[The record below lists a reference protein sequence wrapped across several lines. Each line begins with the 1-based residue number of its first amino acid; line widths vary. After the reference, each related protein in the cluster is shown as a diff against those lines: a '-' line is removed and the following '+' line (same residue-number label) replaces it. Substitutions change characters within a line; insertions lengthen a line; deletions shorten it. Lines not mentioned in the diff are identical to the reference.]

1 MRAITEIREDIAS
14 CDKELARLLA
24 RRMDCIGEI
33 IDYKKLHGMPI
44 LQPEQEARQ
53 RKLWEGIL
61 DGNPYEEEQLEVF
74 ECILQMSKKVQ
85 AKALFA
91 QNIALIGFMG
101 AGKSTVSHCLKDMLA
116 MEEVETDAMIVEAE
130 GMAIT
135 DIFAKYGEPYFRNCE
150 SNAIIGLQDRRQVII
165 SCGGGAVMRDENVE
179 NLKRSSRIVLL
190 TATPKTILERVKDS
204 NERPIL
210 NGHMNVEYIAELMEK
225 RRKKYEE
232 AADIVIATD
241 GKTVIEICEE
251 LVQKWNEMEGGQEGN
266 GVITEASMEK

>member
-1 MRAITEIREDIAS
+1 
-14 CDKELARLLA
+14 
-24 RRMDCIGEI
+24 MDCIGEI
-33 IDYKKLHGMPI
+33 IDYKKLNGMPI

-61 DGNPYEEEQLEVF
+61 DGNLYEEEQLEVF

-116 MEEVETDAMIVEAE
+116 MEEVETDTMIVEAE

-150 SNAIIGLQDRRQVII
+150 SKAIIGLQDRRQVII

>member
-1 MRAITEIREDIAS
+1 M
-14 CDKELARLLA
+14 
-24 RRMDCIGEI
+24 
-33 IDYKKLHGMPI
+33 
-44 LQPEQEARQ
+44 
-53 RKLWEGIL
+53 
-61 DGNPYEEEQLEVF
+61 
-74 ECILQMSKKVQ
+74 
-85 AKALFA
+85 
-91 QNIALIGFMG
+91 
-101 AGKSTVSHCLKDMLA
+101 
-116 MEEVETDAMIVEAE
+116 
-130 GMAIT
+130 
-135 DIFAKYGEPYFRNCE
+135 
-150 SNAIIGLQDRRQVII
+150 
-165 SCGGGAVMRDENVE
+165 
-179 NLKRSSRIVLL
+179 LL

>member
-1 MRAITEIREDIAS
+1 MRAIAKIREDIAA

-24 RRMDCIGEI
+24 RRMDCIGEVI
-33 IDYKKLHGMPI
+33 AHKKSHGMPI

-53 RKLWEGIL
+53 RKLLADIL
-61 DGNPYEEEQLEVF
+61 DGAPYEEEQLQVF
-74 ECILQMSKKVQ
+74 ECILKMSKKVQ

-91 QNIALIGFMG
+91 RNIALIGFMG

-150 SNAIIGLQDRRQVII
+150 SNAIIELQDRRQVII

-179 NLKRSSRIVLL
+179 NLKKSSRIVLL
-190 TATPKTILERVKDS
+190 TATPETTLERVKDS
-204 NERPIL
+204 DERPIL
-210 NGHMNVEYIAELMEK
+210 NGHMNVEYIAQLMEK
-225 RRKKYEE
+225 RREKYEE

-251 LVQKWNEMEGGQEGN
+251 LIRKLNGMEGGREEN
-266 GVITEASMEK
+266 